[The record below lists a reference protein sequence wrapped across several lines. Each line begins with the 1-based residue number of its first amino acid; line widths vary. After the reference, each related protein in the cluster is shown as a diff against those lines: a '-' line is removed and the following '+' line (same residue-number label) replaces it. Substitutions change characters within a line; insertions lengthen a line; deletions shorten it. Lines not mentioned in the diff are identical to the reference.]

1 MSSGGGLVEYSIVTN
16 NLSKKF
22 GSFTA
27 VDSINLRIK
36 PGDICAFLGPNGAG
50 KTTAIRIL
58 CGILKP
64 SSGNGSI
71 LGYDLL
77 RQGEK
82 IKEKLGYMSQKFSL
96 YHDLTVRESLD
107 FYAGIYRLSSKRRQ
121 QRIEEMISLAGL
133 AGREDQ
139 LVANLS
145 QGFKQRLALSCAII
159 SDPQVIFLDEPT
171 SGVSPAAR
179 RSFFNIIQEQA
190 NQGKTIIIS
199 THFMDE
205 AERCGQIAFFNQGRL
220 LALNH
225 PEQLKKGIL
234 PGRLYR
240 LEAEDPIGILDR
252 LSQLPGVKEVS
263 LHGRSL
269 HILLET
275 GQPAE
280 CLKEWAGAEA
290 ELIEPTLEDVFLALA
305 KKKEGENY
313 DSNPISN

>member
-96 YHDLTVRESLD
+96 YHDLTVRENLD

-159 SDPQVIFLDEPT
+159 SDPQVIFWM
-171 SGVSPAAR
+171 
-179 RSFFNIIQEQA
+179 N
-190 NQGKTIIIS
+190 
-199 THFMDE
+199 
-205 AERCGQIAFFNQGRL
+205 
-220 LALNH
+220 
-225 PEQLKKGIL
+225 L
-234 PGRLYR
+234 PV
-240 LEAEDPIGILDR
+240 ESVQP
-252 LSQLPGVKEVS
+252 PGVHFLTSSRSRPIRAKPS
-263 LHGRSL
+263 L
-269 HILLET
+269 
-275 GQPAE
+275 
-280 CLKEWAGAEA
+280 
-290 ELIEPTLEDVFLALA
+290 
-305 KKKEGENY
+305 
-313 DSNPISN
+313 

>member
-96 YHDLTVRESLD
+96 YHDLTVRENLD

-269 HILLET
+269 HILLEKKIRNANARSLVKSLF
-275 GQPAE
+275 GF
-280 CLKEWAGAEA
+280 LKKRRINWG
-290 ELIEPTLEDVFLALA
+290 ISSTWFKVP
-305 KKKEGENY
+305 
-313 DSNPISN
+313 SIPI

>member
-96 YHDLTVRESLD
+96 YHDLTVRENLD

-159 SDPQVIFLDEPT
+159 SDP
-171 SGVSPAAR
+171 
-179 RSFFNIIQEQA
+179 
-190 NQGKTIIIS
+190 
-199 THFMDE
+199 
-205 AERCGQIAFFNQGRL
+205 RL
-220 LALNH
+220 FWMN
-225 PEQLKKGIL
+225 L
-234 PGRLYR
+234 PGS
-240 LEAEDPIGILDR
+240 
-252 LSQLPGVKEVS
+252 LSAAGV
-263 LHGRSL
+263 H
-269 HILLET
+269 
-275 GQPAE
+275 
-280 CLKEWAGAEA
+280 
-290 ELIEPTLEDVFLALA
+290 F
-305 KKKEGENY
+305 
-313 DSNPISN
+313 

>member
-96 YHDLTVRESLD
+96 TTILR
-107 FYAGIYRLSSKRRQ
+107 G
-121 QRIEEMISLAGL
+121 
-133 AGREDQ
+133 
-139 LVANLS
+139 
-145 QGFKQRLALSCAII
+145 
-159 SDPQVIFLDEPT
+159 
-171 SGVSPAAR
+171 
-179 RSFFNIIQEQA
+179 
-190 NQGKTIIIS
+190 GKTSI
-199 THFMDE
+199 FMPVYIVG
-205 AERCGQIAFFNQGRL
+205 C
-220 LALNH
+220 
-225 PEQLKKGIL
+225 
-234 PGRLYR
+234 
-240 LEAEDPIGILDR
+240 
-252 LSQLPGVKEVS
+252 
-263 LHGRSL
+263 
-269 HILLET
+269 
-275 GQPAE
+275 
-280 CLKEWAGAEA
+280 
-290 ELIEPTLEDVFLALA
+290 
-305 KKKEGENY
+305 
-313 DSNPISN
+313 

>member
-1 MSSGGGLVEYSIVTN
+1 MEYTIVTN

-27 VDSINLRIK
+27 VDRINLNIR

-50 KTTAIRIL
+50 KTTAIRML

-64 SSGNGSI
+64 SAGSGSV

-77 RQGEK
+77 RHPEK
-82 IKEKLGYMSQKFSL
+82 IKENLGYMSQKFSL
-96 YHDLTVRESLD
+96 YHDLTVRENLD
-107 FYAGIYRLSSKRRQ
+107 FYAGIYCLAAKKRN
-121 QRIEEMISLAGL
+121 QRIGEMISLAGL

-159 SDPQVIFLDEPT
+159 SDPRVIFLDEPT

-205 AERCGQIAFFNQGRL
+205 AERCGQIAFFNQGQL
-220 LALNH
+220 LALDH
-225 PEQLKKGIL
+225 PAQLKKDAV
-234 PGRLYR
+234 PGKLYR
-240 LEAEDPIGILDR
+240 MEAEDPIPLLDKLSHWPGI
-252 LSQLPGVKEVS
+252 KEVS

-269 HILLET
+269 HVLLEEET
-275 GQPAE
+275 RLPS
-280 CLKEWAGAEA
+280 LKEFLGE
-290 ELIEPTLEDVFLALA
+290 ELEVIEPTLEDVFLALA
-305 KKKEGENY
+305 KRKEGKSYE
-313 DSNPISN
+313 SNSIGN